1 MRYICA
7 LLEADI
13 VGQITHRLAMKV
25 YRSYAPAYHTLPAE
39 LYSVRSGDCL
49 AATSK
54 LLKIVKLN
62 D

>member
-39 LYSVRSGDCL
+39 LYSVRLGDCL
-49 AATSK
+49 VVQASS
-54 LLKIVKLN
+54 
-62 D
+62 